1 MHLEQ
6 YLPEFVSLALVHLIL
21 VVIPGPDFVITVRQS
36 IQHGRTHGIITAIG
50 IGTGLS
56 VHVIYTLLGVAA
68 ITHAIPW
75 LLQLLKIIG
84 ALYLCYLG
92 VILIKSANSPNKVGI
107 NKHEEKEKEKQAL
120 KKSFILGFLT
130 NVFNPKATIFFI
142 AVMVSIVS
150 INTPLTIKIGYG
162 VWMCSVNALWFILVS
177 VLFSQP
183 IFQAWLERQ
192 TQKIERIC
200 GGVLLLFSM
209 QLMFL

>member
-6 YLPEFVSLALVHLIL
+6 YLPEFLSLALVHFIL

-36 IQHGRTHGIITAIG
+36 IQFGRIHGIMTAIG
-50 IGTGLS
+50 IGFGLS

-75 LLQLLKIIG
+75 VLQLLKIVG
-84 ALYLCYLG
+84 AIYLCYLG
-92 VILIKSANSPNKVGI
+92 VILIKSANNPNKVSI
-107 NKHEEKEKEKQAL
+107 NKHEYKQEQTL

-162 VWMCSVNALWFILVS
+162 VWMCSVNAIWFILVS
-177 VLFSQP
+177 LLFSKKV
-183 IFQAWLERQ
+183 FQTWFEKQSQ
-192 TQKIERIC
+192 TIERVC
-200 GGVLLLFSM
+200 GGILLLFSM